1 MQLEM
6 HLKKWLNNKG
16 DTMVITE
23 IINAVKAG
31 QLDEKLTALYG
42 ADALA
47 SQKVRYEEVLSKA
60 KDLLGDKEA
69 HIFSAPGRTEV
80 GGNHTDH
87 QLGRVVAA
95 SIDLDHCSGCSY

>member
-1 MQLEM
+1 M

-69 HIFSAPGRTEV
+69 HIFSTP
-80 GGNHTDH
+80 
-87 QLGRVVAA
+87 RVVRVPN
-95 SIDLDHCSGCSY
+95 SGKPSAPVSFL